1 MAKKKKFSVNDPLI
15 PLWEAVLIL
24 IGLVMTLVSGFFL
37 PHRGLTLLTTIG
49 FPLSVFLLTAEFVFF
64 KGEHVT
70 RIFIWM
76 GLVFL
81 SLMGLVFTVGAYT
94 FYDEPFLPFWRIS
107 LILGAVIGV
116 FLTAKLVWRNQK
128 WGIRLLSFV
137 VFAFIAAGGVM
148 ITAMNLNYLLDTRP
162 PAEIQTVIKDKHVH
176 TSTRSANTYH
186 FEVTVNSEFVALEV
200 DWLEYQRYE
209 VGDTYTFYEYKGA
222 FGKPFYL
229 AEE

>member
-1 MAKKKKFSVNDPLI
+1 MAKKKRFSVNDPLI
-15 PLWEAVLIL
+15 PLWEAVMIL
-24 IGLVMTLVSGFFL
+24 IGMVMILVSGIFL
-37 PHRGLTLLTTIG
+37 PHRWLTLLTTIG
-49 FPLSVFLLTAEFVFF
+49 LPLSVFLLAAEFVFF

-148 ITAMNLNYLLDTRP
+148 ITAVNLNYLLDFQHPVEKRAIIEEKDVTRYTKS
-162 PAEIQTVIKDKHVH
+162 ADSYEFEITVDGE
-176 TSTRSANTYH
+176 T
-186 FEVTVNSEFVALEV
+186 FELEV

-222 FGKPFYL
+222 FGKPFYI

>member
-49 FPLSVFLLTAEFVFF
+49 FPLSVFLLAAEFVFF

-128 WGIRLLSFV
+128 WGIRLLSYV

-186 FEVTVNSEFVALEV
+186 FEVTVNGEFVELDV
-200 DWLEYQRYE
+200 PWTEYRKYDE
-209 VGDTYTFYEYKGA
+209 GDVYTFRKYGGA
-222 FGKPFYL
+222 FGEPFYI
-229 AEE
+229 AGD